1 MSEPFSVQVPA
12 QRPSLQLAADAPA
25 SMQRRVRFVV
35 LLQLAEHGY
44 ADLATTTAICPPTD
58 ERDLEAALE
67 HLLQEG
73 SIAGDTWRLEPLVTL
88 AENGNLALTTL
99 GRRRIDE
106 DDV

>member
-1 MSEPFSVQVPA
+1 MSESFSVQVPN
-12 QRPSLQLAADAPA
+12 QRPSLQLDADAPA

-35 LLQLAEHGY
+35 LLQLAEHGS
-44 ADLATTTAICPPTD
+44 ADLETTTAICPTTD
-58 ERDLEAALE
+58 QRDLEAALE

-73 SIAGDTWRLEPLVTL
+73 SIAGDTWLLEPLVTL
-88 AENGNLALTTL
+88 AASGNLALTAL